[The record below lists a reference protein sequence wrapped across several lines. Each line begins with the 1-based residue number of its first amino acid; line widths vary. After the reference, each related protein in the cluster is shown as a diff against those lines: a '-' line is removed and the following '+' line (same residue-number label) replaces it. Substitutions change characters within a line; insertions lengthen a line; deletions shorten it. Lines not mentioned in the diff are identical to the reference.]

1 MNGRGV
7 YNLQE
12 LVLEGYTE
20 QDFMSYQSN
29 IMSNLWRLS
38 AMMRSIIHARA

>member
-1 MNGRGV
+1 MIGRGV

-20 QDFMSYQSN
+20 RDFMSYQSN
-29 IMSNLWRLS
+29 IMSDLAHGMYGGFTR
-38 AMMRSIIHARA
+38 

>member
-20 QDFMSYQSN
+20 QDFMSYQSK
-29 IMSNLWRLS
+29 IMSDL
-38 AMMRSIIHARA
+38 AHGMYGGFTC